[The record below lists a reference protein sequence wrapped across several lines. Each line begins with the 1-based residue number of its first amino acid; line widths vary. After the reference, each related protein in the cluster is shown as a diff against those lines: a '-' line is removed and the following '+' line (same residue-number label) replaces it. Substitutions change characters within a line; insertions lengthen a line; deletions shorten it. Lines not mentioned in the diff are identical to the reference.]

1 MTAKELL
8 LYLLEYTY
16 ENEGSYPPLP
26 VALGGLTPV
35 QASWKPAQ
43 ERHSIWQIVRHMA
56 HWMEAVLQALE
67 DQPQVYEDLQRSD
80 WRAASGDEREWQ
92 ADVGRLYAA
101 HRRFK
106 DRLLS
111 MTDEDLSRM
120 IEPYQ
125 RKSTYPAG
133 LRILRTA
140 THDTYH
146 VGQIRYLRA
155 LQGR

>member
-1 MTAKELL
+1 MTEKDLL

-16 ENEGSYPPLP
+16 EKEGSYPPLP

-80 WRAASGDEREWQ
+80 WRAASGDERGWQ
-92 ADVGRLYAA
+92 ADVGRPYSAP
-101 HRRFK
+101 RRFK

-111 MTDEDLSRM
+111 VTDEDISKMNEPDQGESRD
-120 IEPYQ
+120 PQ
-125 RKSTYPAG
+125 G
-133 LRILRTA
+133 LRVLRT
-140 THDTYH
+140 
-146 VGQIRYLRA
+146 
-155 LQGR
+155 

>member
-1 MTAKELL
+1 
-8 LYLLEYTY
+8 
-16 ENEGSYPPLP
+16 
-26 VALGGLTPV
+26 
-35 QASWKPAQ
+35 
-43 ERHSIWQIVRHMA
+43 
-56 HWMEAVLQALE
+56 
-67 DQPQVYEDLQRSD
+67 EDLQRSD

-155 LQGR
+155 LQRSEERRVGKEWRIG

>member
-16 ENEGSYPPLP
+16 EKEGSYPPLP

-56 HWMEAVLQALE
+56 RWMEAVLQALE

-80 WRAASGDEREWQ
+80 WRGAVGEQRGGAAGGWRPYSAKPTFE
-92 ADVGRLYAA
+92 GRMLFHYG
-101 HRRFK
+101 
-106 DRLLS
+106 
-111 MTDEDLSRM
+111 SRV
-120 IEPYQ
+120 
-125 RKSTYPAG
+125 S
-133 LRILRTA
+133 
-140 THDTYH
+140 
-146 VGQIRYLRA
+146 
-155 LQGR
+155 

>member
-16 ENEGSYPPLP
+16 EKEGSYPPLP

-35 QASWKPAQ
+35 QASWKPTQ

-80 WRAASGDEREWQ
+80 WRAPSGGERGRQ
-92 ADVGRLYAA
+92 GDVGGAFA
-101 HRRFK
+101 GHRRFQG
-106 DRLLS
+106 RVVS
-111 MTDEDLSRM
+111 MTEEDISKK

-125 RKSTYPAG
+125 
-133 LRILRTA
+133 
-140 THDTYH
+140 
-146 VGQIRYLRA
+146 
-155 LQGR
+155 

>member
-1 MTAKELL
+1 MTEKDLL

-16 ENEGSYPPLP
+16 EKEGSYPPLP

-80 WRAASGDEREWQ
+80 WRDAIRG
-92 ADVGRLYAA
+92 GRGRRRNGGGHLSA
-101 HRRFK
+101 HPRFQDPMGVVAGGRYFTK
-106 DRLLS
+106 D
-111 MTDEDLSRM
+111 
-120 IEPYQ
+120 
-125 RKSTYPAG
+125 
-133 LRILRTA
+133 
-140 THDTYH
+140 
-146 VGQIRYLRA
+146 
-155 LQGR
+155 